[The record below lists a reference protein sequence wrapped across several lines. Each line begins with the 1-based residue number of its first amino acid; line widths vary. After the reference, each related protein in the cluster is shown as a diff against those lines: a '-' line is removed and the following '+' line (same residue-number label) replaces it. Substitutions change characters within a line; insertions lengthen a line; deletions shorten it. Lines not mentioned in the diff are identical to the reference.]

1 MEFLQIHC
9 LIEVRGFKHV
19 LKTLQRTFGARL
31 NFSSSYHPEMDGQAS
46 KNINGS
52 NSSELEPIVLY
63 DPRPAFAFE
72 ESMKLS
78 AVNVLMARVENP
90 T

>member
-1 MEFLQIHC
+1 MTEIRDSSLFSQA
-9 LIEVRGFKHV
+9 
-19 LKTLQRTFGARL
+19 LQRAFGTRL
-31 NFSSSYHPEMDGQAS
+31 NFSSSYHPETDGQAS

-52 NSSELEPIVLY
+52 HSSELEPVVLY

-78 AVNVLMARVENP
+78 AVNILIARVENP